1 MAKLSERRIMQMRL
15 SPEDVGR
22 AVGLFIAA
30 KCGEAIPHG
39 GKIRMDYF
47 FDKKTGSFVEAR
59 ARLEVL

>member
-1 MAKLSERRIMQMRL
+1 MAKLSERRIMQMRMT
-15 SPEDVGR
+15 PEDVGK

-30 KCGEAIPHG
+30 KCGESIPNG

-47 FDKKTGSFVEAR
+47 FDKKSGNFVEAR

>member
-1 MAKLSERRIMQMRL
+1 MQMRMT
-15 SPEDVGR
+15 PEDVGR

-30 KCGEAIPHG
+30 KCGEPIPHG

-47 FDKKTGSFVEAR
+47 FDKKTGSFVEAL

>member
-1 MAKLSERRIMQMRL
+1 MRL

-30 KCGEAIPHG
+30 KCGEALPHG

-47 FDKKTGSFVEAR
+47 FDAKDGRFVEAR
-59 ARLEVL
+59 ARVEVL